1 MIRTL
6 DTSMLNIPHSY
17 RELAP
22 LAKEHGMQA
31 ISIPASLFDDPQNA
45 AEDTKWLHDL
55 GLGWGLLPL
64 PADFYH
70 WDLTD
75 EAFDGALEVLRRR
88 AEIAGKIGVTHA
100 YNHVWPTSPLPF
112 DENFDWHVRRV
123 KAVSTV
129 LADSGVRY
137 GLEFLG
143 PHELRS
149 WQKYEFVHSLSGVL
163 SIADAAGGIAG
174 IAFDTFHWYC
184 STGGC
189 IDDMIYMA
197 NHTERLVA
205 VHLND
210 AVEGVPYNEQ
220 RDMQRRLPM
229 ETGVIDAAD
238 ILRRFKASPNDALYM
253 IEPFEPGRTRFH
265 AMTAEE
271 AVSAAADVFAELEKT
286 DRK

>member
-22 LAKEHGMQA
+22 LAAKYGLQA
-31 ISIPASLFDDPQNA
+31 IRFPNILLNDAQKA
-45 AEDTKWLHDL
+45 AEETSWLHSL

-75 EAFDGALEVLRRR
+75 EAFDDAIEVLKYRS
-88 AEIAGKIGVTHA
+88 ELAGKLGVRHA
-100 YNHVWPTSPLPF
+100 YNHVWPTGPRPF
-112 DENFDWHVRRV
+112 DENFAWHVQRV
-123 KAVSTV
+123 RAVSSV
-129 LADSGVRY
+129 LRDAGIRY

-143 PHELRS
+143 PHGLRT

-163 SIADAAGGIAG
+163 AIVDAADGIAG

-189 IDDMIYMA
+189 LDDVMYMA

-210 AVEGVPYNEQ
+210 AVAGVPYHEQ
-220 RDMQRRLPM
+220 KDLQRRLPM
-229 ETGVIDAAD
+229 ESGVIDSAD
-238 ILRRFKASPNDALYM
+238 ILKRFMASPNDALYM
-253 IEPFEPGRTRFH
+253 IEPFEPGRTFFH

-271 AVSAAADVFAELEKT
+271 AVRRAAEILKKAEA
-286 DRK
+286 

>member
-6 DTSMLNIPHSY
+6 DTSMLNIPYSY

-22 LAKEHGMQA
+22 LAAGHGMQA
-31 ISIPASLFDDPQNA
+31 ISIPHTLLDDPMAA
-45 AEDTKWLHDL
+45 AEETKWLNEM

-75 EAFDGALEVLRRR
+75 EAFDDALEVLRRR
-88 AEIAGKIGVTHA
+88 AEIGGKIGVAHA
-100 YNHVWPTSPLPF
+100 YNHVWPTGPRAF
-112 DENFDWHVRRV
+112 DENFEWHVRRV
-123 KAVSTV
+123 RAVSSV
-129 LADSGVRY
+129 LRDCGVRY

-143 PHELRS
+143 PHELRT
-149 WQKYEFVHSLSGVL
+149 WQPYEFVHSLSGVL
-163 SIADAAGGIAG
+163 AIADAADGIAG
-174 IAFDTFHWYC
+174 VAFDTFHWYC
-184 STGGC
+184 SSNGC
-189 IDDMIYMA
+189 MDDLLYMA

-210 AVEGVPYNEQ
+210 AVAGVPYNEQ
-220 RDMQRRLPM
+220 KDMQRRLPM
-229 ETGVIDAAD
+229 ETGVIDTRD
-238 ILRRFKASPNDALYM
+238 ILRRFRATPNDALYM

-271 AVSAAADVFAELEKT
+271 AVAAAAEVFGGIEG
-286 DRK
+286 

>member
-22 LAKEHGMQA
+22 LAKNCGIQA
-31 ISIPASLFDDPQNA
+31 LSIPASLFDDPAKA
-45 AEDTKWLHDL
+45 AEETKWLNDQ
-55 GLGWGLLPL
+55 GLRWGLLPL

-70 WDLTD
+70 WDLTND
-75 EAFDGALEVLRRR
+75 AFDHAVEILKYR
-88 AEIAGKIGVTHA
+88 AEIAEKIGISHA

-112 DENFDWHVRRV
+112 DENFDGHVRRV

-129 LADSGVRY
+129 LWNSGVRY

-149 WQKYEFVHSLSGVL
+149 WQNYEFVHSLSGVL

-210 AVEGVPYNEQ
+210 AVAGVPYNEQ

-238 ILRRFKASPNDALYM
+238 ILRRFKASQNDALYM

-271 AVSAAADVFAELEKT
+271 AVSAAADVFGVLEKEN
-286 DRK
+286 

>member
-22 LAKEHGMQA
+22 LTKEHGMQA
-31 ISIPASLFDDPQNA
+31 ISIPHTLFDDPQNA
-45 AEDTKWLHDL
+45 AEETKWLHDL

-197 NHTERLVA
+197 NHTERLAA

-210 AVEGVPYNEQ
+210 AVAGVPYNEQ

-229 ETGVIDAAD
+229 ETGVINAAD

>member
-22 LAKEHGMQA
+22 LAKKHGMEA

-45 AEDTKWLHDL
+45 AEETKWLHDL

-75 EAFDGALEVLRRR
+75 EAFDSALEVLRRR

-129 LADSGVRY
+129 LWNSGVRY

-210 AVEGVPYNEQ
+210 AVAGVPYNEQ

-238 ILRRFKASPNDALYM
+238 ILHRFKASKNDALYM

-271 AVSAAADVFAELEKT
+271 AVSAAEAVFSKLE
-286 DRK
+286 D

>member
-1 MIRTL
+1 MEIALTNSLFRIG
-6 DTSMLNIPHSY
+6 SMLVMLPFSRGMDAITGRIIPQ
-17 RELAP
+17 
-22 LAKEHGMQA
+22 K
-31 ISIPASLFDDPQNA
+31 A
-45 AEDTKWLHDL
+45 AEETKWLNDL

-75 EAFDGALEVLRRR
+75 EAFDGALEVLKRR

-112 DENFDWHVRRV
+112 DENFGWHVRRV

-129 LADSGVRY
+129 LWNSGVRY

-174 IAFDTFHWYC
+174 SAFDTFHWYC

-210 AVEGVPYNEQ
+210 AVAGVPYNEQ

>member
-6 DTSMLNIPHSY
+6 DTSMLNFPYTY

-22 LAKEHGMQA
+22 IAARCGIQA
-31 ISIPASLFDDPQNA
+31 LSVPVSLFENTENA
-45 AEDTKWLHDL
+45 REATAYLAEH

-75 EAFDGALEVLRRR
+75 EAFEKALELLRYR
-88 AEIAGKIGVTHA
+88 AEIGGKIGITHA
-100 YNHVWPTSPLPF
+100 YNHVWPTGPRTF
-112 DENFDWHVRRV
+112 DENFEWHVRRV
-123 KAVSTV
+123 RAVSGI
-129 LADSGVRY
+129 LRDAGIRY

-143 PHELRS
+143 PHELRT

-163 SIADAAGGIAG
+163 AIADAADGIAG

-189 IDDMIYMA
+189 PDDLLFMTQ
-197 NHTERLVA
+197 HTERLVA

-210 AVEGVPYNEQ
+210 AVAGVPYDQ
-220 RDMQRRLPM
+220 QKDMQRRLPM
-229 ETGVIDAAD
+229 ETGVIDSRD
-238 ILRRFKASPNDALYM
+238 ILRRFMAHPNDALYM
-253 IEPFEPGRTRFH
+253 IEPFEPGRSKFH
-265 AMTAEE
+265 AMSAEE
-271 AVSAAADVFAELEKT
+271 GVRTAAEIFAVLENQN
-286 DRK
+286 